1 MSKLKN
7 VLMPGTAEQ
16 AKLLEK
22 DQGIACH
29 EGWSEK
35 NGICS
40 DISYWGNTWE
50 KRISFEMETV
60 VLVLGNFC
68 YQVIAKFGRAQA
80 QAMRR
85 CVVHKEF

>member
-1 MSKLKN
+1 
-7 VLMPGTAEQ
+7 MPGTAEQ

-40 DISYWGNTWE
+40 DISYGGR
-50 KRISFEMETV
+50 KSCKY
-60 VLVLGNFC
+60 LGEEDF
-68 YQVIAKFGRAQA
+68 F
-80 QAMRR
+80 
-85 CVVHKEF
+85 